1 MLKTSELDILRASAL
16 VMRDSKEAA
25 AATFYDT
32 LFQQSPELRA
42 LFPEQMTDQ
51 SRKFAATLAVAVNS
65 LADWEALRP
74 IVEALARRHLT
85 YGVKPEHYETVGHA
99 LITTLQNYGARDRDI
114 VVWEKVYGMLS
125 DHMKATAYPPVG

>member
-1 MLKTSELDILRASAL
+1 MLKTSDIDILRASAL

-32 LFQQSPELRA
+32 LFEQAPDLRS
-42 LFPEQMTDQ
+42 LFPAQMTDQ

-65 LADWEALRP
+65 LADWDGLRP

-85 YGVKPEHYETVGHA
+85 YGVKSEHYEVVGHA
-99 LITTLQNYGARDRDI
+99 LITTLRNFGANAEDI
-114 VVWEKVYGMLS
+114 VVWEKVYGLLS
-125 DHMKATAYPPVG
+125 NHMKATAYPSVA